1 MYIADVS
8 YSKEEQY
15 ELIENLRQNGF
26 TVVIQGK
33 EMWEDRGKFFYVTLI

>member
-33 EMWEDRGKFFYVTLI
+33 RCGNIEVSFSMLH